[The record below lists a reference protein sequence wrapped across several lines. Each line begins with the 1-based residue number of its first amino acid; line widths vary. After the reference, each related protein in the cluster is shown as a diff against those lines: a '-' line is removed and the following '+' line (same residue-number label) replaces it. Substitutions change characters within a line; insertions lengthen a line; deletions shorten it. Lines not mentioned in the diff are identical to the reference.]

1 MSTRTLSG
9 VGGKP
14 ATWLIVKLLFFS
26 SAERPFL
33 AFPMACTKAACDGWS
48 EPISANA

>member
-33 AFPMACTKAACDGWS
+33 AFPMACTVAADRKLTQ
-48 EPISANA
+48 